1 MNTDLKKLNNPCNKC
16 GALLNPDNIVRNRK
30 WCKSCFYKTIKKQ
43 PITTVI
49 PTTNESISHK
59 TERTIICGYSGSR
72 KTYLMNYILNKLNRD
87 DVFIICRSKDQYPD
101 RYFNQST
108 EIKPLEDYRNLT
120 VIFDDMLCGK
130 QSQEID
136 QFFTRSRYQNINIYY
151 ISQS

>member
-1 MNTDLKKLNNPCNKC
+1 M
-16 GALLNPDNIVRNRK
+16 
-30 WCKSCFYKTIKKQ
+30 
-43 PITTVI
+43 I

-87 DVFIICRSKDQYPD
+87 DVYIICRCKDQYPD

-108 EIKPLEDYRNLT
+108 EIKPLEDYRNRT
-120 VIFDDMLCGK
+120 VIFDDMLCSI

-136 QFFTRSRYQNINIYY
+136 QFLTRSRHQNIIIYY